1 MLLLLAVVVKKV
13 ESNVT
18 AALLGEQTARV
29 RAQTELQ
36 TGSGSGIAY
45 FGRSLCPNELR
56 LEYIKNAYIL
66 VDTRM

>member
-1 MLLLLAVVVKKV
+1 MGLCHLVWGGM
-13 ESNVT
+13 
-18 AALLGEQTARV
+18 LGEQTARM

-45 FGRSLCPNELR
+45 FGRLLCPNELQ